1 MRVTVALAV
10 LAVSLSVGGC
20 ARPYQEVYIKP
31 IPSLPRHATKVNWV
45 KRSPPPPRNLP
56 ELAKTRSVK
65 PPPLPAE
72 KSAQT
77 RSPIPPT
84 GSPAAPVLSPAL
96 AKHYVVRDTVIGN
109 CAVIVLSAHLNLL
122 PGNIWARPG
131 DDLEIIG
138 DKDGY
143 ASLES
148 ANKALKDSKVKC
160 KNLVGTGEA
169 KFKAAQAKAE
179 KLGGVD
185 KLTSEDIEG
194 LSGEQLKQLR
204 GY

>member
-1 MRVTVALAV
+1 MRVIIAFAV
-10 LAVSLSVGGC
+10 LAVSSLGGC
-20 ARPYQEVYIKP
+20 SRPYQEFYAKP
-31 IPSLPRHATKVNWV
+31 IPSSPLHVTKVKWV
-45 KRSPPPPRNLP
+45 KRPHQPARNLP
-56 ELAKTRSVK
+56 ELTKTRLVK
-65 PPPLPAE
+65 PPLLPPG

-84 GSPAAPVLSPAL
+84 GSPAPPVLTSAP
-96 AKHYVVRDTVIGN
+96 AKHYVVRDTVGN
-109 CAVIVLSAHLNLL
+109 CAVIILSAHLNLS

-138 DKDGY
+138 DKGGY
-143 ASLES
+143 ASLDA
-148 ANKALKDSKVKC
+148 ANKALVKC
-160 KNLVGTGEA
+160 KDLVGTGAEA

-194 LSGEQLKQLR
+194 LSQEQLKQLR

>member
-1 MRVTVALAV
+1 MRVIIALAV
-10 LAVSLSVGGC
+10 LAGFLSVCGC
-20 ARPYQEVYIKP
+20 SRPYQDVYAKP
-31 IPSLPRHATKVNWV
+31 IQSSLRHATKVNRV
-45 KRSPPPPRNLP
+45 KTPPPPARNLP
-56 ELAKTRSVK
+56 GLTKTRSVK
-65 PPPLPAE
+65 PPPLPPG

-84 GSPAAPVLSPAL
+84 GSSAAPVLTPVPS
-96 AKHYVVRDTVIGN
+96 KHYVVRDTVGN
-109 CAVIVLSAHLNLL
+109 CAVIILSAHLNLL
-122 PGNIWARPG
+122 PGNILARPG

-138 DKDGY
+138 DQGGY
-143 ASLES
+143 ASSES
-148 ANKALKDSKVKC
+148 ANKALQDAKGHC
-160 KNLVGTGEA
+160 AGAEA

-194 LSGEQLKQLR
+194 LSQEQLKRLR